1 MENPVSLRAAIDA
14 ACLQGG
20 LSAEALASIQAAAS
34 ASPVPVIVA
43 TMNAV
48 HGDETASE
56 EWRQIGAACAA
67 MVAEH
72 DWFGQGA
79 HAASLSF

>member
-1 MENPVSLRAAIDA
+1 MDNPVSLRAAIDA
-14 ACLQGG
+14 ACLNGPEEIV
-20 LSAEALASIQAAAS
+20 SAIPAS

-43 TMNAV
+43 AMDAV
-48 HGDETASE
+48 HAAKDTASA
-56 EWRQIGAACAA
+56 EWLAIGAACAA

-72 DWFGQGA
+72 DWFGKGA